1 MDSTI
6 SGFRTVPCVRCRNL
20 IRVPVDPCIDVVAC
34 VCGYYTEVPH
44 E

>member
-1 MDSTI
+1 MSEYMKCAKCGQ
-6 SGFRTVPCVRCRNL
+6 SL
-20 IRVPVDPCIDVVAC
+20 RVPIDPHIDMVAC